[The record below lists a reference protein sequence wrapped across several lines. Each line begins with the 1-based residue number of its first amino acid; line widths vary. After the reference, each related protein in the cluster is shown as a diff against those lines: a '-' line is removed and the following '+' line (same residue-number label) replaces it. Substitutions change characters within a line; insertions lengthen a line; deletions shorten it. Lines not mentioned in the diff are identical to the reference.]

1 MQCIVLQTLCDGFP
15 SAHGLSI
22 SFSSKTGYRYD
33 TPTIHNSSKAMSLAL
48 GNLGFAT
55 CTFEDCS
62 LNETLQIFEAISK
75 VNFGPS
81 YKCIFIHWT
90 GHGRKGYIKVTDGEI
105 SINELKTILS
115 ARKAPTLKNMVKI
128 LFYDCCRTKVC
139 TDESLEQTTT
149 EPNLVT
155 VFSVPLN
162 QQALMLTHEM
172 LTHEGMGIA
181 TKELIQLLLEKQT
194 DSNLLTLLSINLTN
208 KIKEAG
214 LQISKSLDLRTD
226 FEGSLSFETV
236 LYKNKKKSSKL
247 VCTLDLVI
255 LFLFDN

>member
-1 MQCIVLQTLCDGFP
+1 MQCIVLQTLCDGFQ

-22 SFSSKTGYRYD
+22 SFSNKTGYSPGHD
-33 TPTIHNSSKAMSLAL
+33 TPTIHNSSTAMSLAL

-128 LFYDCCRTKVC
+128 LFCDCCRTKFS

-149 EPNLVT
+149 EPNLLT
-155 VFSVPLN
+155 VFSTPLD
-162 QQALMLTHEM
+162 QQALM

-194 DSNLLTLLSINLTN
+194 DSNLLTLLLINLTN
-208 KIKEAG
+208 KIEEAG
-214 LQISKSLDLRTD
+214 LEISNSSDLRTD

-247 VCTLDLVI
+247 VCAHD
-255 LFLFDN
+255 

>member
-1 MQCIVLQTLCDGFP
+1 MQCIVLQALCDGFP

-22 SFSSKTGYRYD
+22 SFSSKTGYRRGYD

-90 GHGRKGYIKVTDGEI
+90 GHGRKGYIKVTDDEI

-128 LFYDCCRTKVC
+128 LFCDCCRTKVS

-155 VFSVPLN
+155 FFPVPLD
-162 QQALMLTHEM
+162 QQALM